1 MESLYLDHK
10 KEMHIYRFAENE
22 RSVKTLKSL
31 AKIDKD
37 TDIVDGKIQFEQIET
52 HIFDDLSAFDLNDE
66 VKFVIKGKLELIK
79 KNLQIEL
86 AKSKEE
92 AKRLRA

>member
-10 KEMHIYRFAENE
+10 KEMQIYRFAENE

-37 TDIVDGKIQFEQIET
+37 TDIVDGKI
-52 HIFDDLSAFDLNDE
+52 
-66 VKFVIKGKLELIK
+66 
-79 KNLQIEL
+79 
-86 AKSKEE
+86 
-92 AKRLRA
+92 